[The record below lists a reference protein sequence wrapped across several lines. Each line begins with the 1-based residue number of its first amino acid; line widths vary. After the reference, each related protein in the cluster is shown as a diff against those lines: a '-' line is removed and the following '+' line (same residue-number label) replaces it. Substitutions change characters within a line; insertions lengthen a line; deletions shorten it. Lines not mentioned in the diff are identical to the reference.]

1 MKKKQKHLY
10 RLLSAQHDG
19 RLLSDDEQLELAAL
33 LDDDEGAQFDYF
45 QIERMFHDLESN
57 YIGNCAET
65 VVREFPVQK
74 NKVVPLFGWAMAVA
88 ASLVVAFLLVPRPGS
103 ERNGLLVDTESTMLM
118 NDECSFVARVVDS
131 SSVEWGKESTVE
143 ILNGELKA
151 GVLDLQKG
159 SLDVVF
165 DNGVRFG
172 FVAPVLMDLSSM
184 QRLSLRSGNLVLDV
198 PGLADGL
205 TINTPDGVLKAH
217 TARARIQCGEEEEAT
232 LVNMVSGAINLY
244 TEDESGREVFKHIVR
259 DESVELV
266 RGTDEP
272 VKKTRR
278 VIEPRID
285 LSQPPELENLQY
297 VHYRFDE
304 SRGNRVKNHGTIPG
318 ADGWLEGI
326 SVHSEYPAPRRVNGR
341 FNRALEFSGHGEG
354 MLADLKNFDSD
365 EPGSVAFWIKMDPDT
380 VPGKYENIFSWH
392 MYTWPAK
399 EAHLDDEQQLACR
412 IRINESAS
420 EGVVGAVRIEF
431 RDRWICGTTDLRD
444 GRWHH
449 VTAVFHRGQ
458 YGTMVRHYVDGNL
471 ARSSAQGKTWFPQE
485 RYPEIGGGSIAV
497 GRVYWKERPEE
508 LAPTAPF
515 GLRGMVDE
523 LYVFNQAVLPS
534 HASRLHMKN
543 MPNQVH
549 DVAFV
554 PWGQRSVGM
563 LSLPFKSRAD

>member
-1 MKKKQKHLY
+1 MKKKQKQLH

-19 RLLSDDEQLELAAL
+19 RLLSEEEQLELAAL
-33 LDDDEGAQFDYF
+33 LDRDENAQFEYF
-45 QIERMFHDLESN
+45 QIERMFHDLECN

-65 VVREFPVQK
+65 VVREFPVRK
-74 NKVVPLFGWAMAVA
+74 STVVPVFGWATAVA
-88 ASLVVAFLLVPRPGS
+88 ASLVVAFLLVPRSGT
-103 ERNGLLVDTESTMLM
+103 EHDGLLVDTESTILM
-118 NDECSFVARVVDS
+118 SDEHSFVARVVEAS
-131 SSVEWGKESTVE
+131 NVEWGSANTIE
-143 ILNGELKA
+143 IHNGELQP
-151 GVLDLQKG
+151 GMLDLQTG

-165 DNGVRFG
+165 DNGARFG
-172 FVAPVLMDLSSM
+172 FVAPVQMDLSSL
-184 QRLSLRSGNLVLDV
+184 QHLSLRSGNLVVDV
-198 PGLADGL
+198 PGLADGIV
-205 TINTPDGVLKAH
+205 INTPDAVLTAH
-217 TARARIQCGEEEEAT
+217 TAHARIQCGVDEAT
-232 LVNMVSGAINLY
+232 LVNVDSGAISLY
-244 TEDESGREVFKHIVR
+244 TEDEIGREVFRHLVR
-259 DESVELV
+259 TESVEIA
-266 RGTDEP
+266 RGTAEP
-272 VKKTRR
+272 VLKTRR
-278 VIEPRID
+278 VIERRID

-304 SRGNRVKNHGTIPG
+304 PRGNSVKNHGTVPN

-326 SVHSEYPAPRRVNGR
+326 AAHPEYPAPSRGTGR
-341 FNRALEFSGHGEG
+341 FKRALEFTGHGEG
-354 MLADLKNFDSD
+354 MIASIKEFGVD

-380 VPGKYENIFSWH
+380 VPGKYENIFTWH

-399 EAHLDDEQQLACR
+399 EGHISDEQQLACR

-431 RDRWICGTTDLRD
+431 RNRWICGTSDLRD

-458 YGTMVRHYVDGNL
+458 YGTMVRHYVDGDL
-471 ARSSAQGKTWFPQE
+471 ARSSAQGETWFPVE

-497 GRVYWKERPEE
+497 GRVYWPERPEA

-543 MPNQVH
+543 TPNQAV

-554 PWGQRSVGM
+554 PWGQRSIGM
-563 LSLPFKSRAD
+563 VSIPLVSRTD